1 MHRNNII
8 HRDIKSENLLVSLKG
23 DLKYADFGLAR
34 ELIKPQFNE
43 QTGKMVPTRY
53 TKRVVTPFYRPPE
66 VCLLDPYYDERVDVW
81 STACVFAELFIK
93 RPLFRGTS
101 ELDQLNV
108 IFKTLLPDD

>member
-43 QTGKMVPTRY
+43 
-53 TKRVVTPFYRPPE
+53 
-66 VCLLDPYYDERVDVW
+66 
-81 STACVFAELFIK
+81 
-93 RPLFRGTS
+93 
-101 ELDQLNV
+101 
-108 IFKTLLPDD
+108 